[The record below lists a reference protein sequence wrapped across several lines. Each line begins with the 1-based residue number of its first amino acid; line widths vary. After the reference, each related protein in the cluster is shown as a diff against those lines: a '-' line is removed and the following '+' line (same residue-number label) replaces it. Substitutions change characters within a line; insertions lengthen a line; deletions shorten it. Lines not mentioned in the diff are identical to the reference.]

1 MWILAFGGL
10 GISLGLGMFGKRVIM
25 TIGSESSGKMTSSR
39 GFCVEWIAAVTVLI
53 SSLREIAIPV
63 STTHCQ
69 IGGVVGAGIAKG
81 LVDSQ
86 SLIGTFRTI
95 NLKLLSGILISWA
108 ATVPFSLSLSA
119 MIFLIL
125 RQVIL

>member
-86 SLIGTFRTI
+86 SLVGAFRTI

>member
-25 TIGSESSGKMTSSR
+25 TMGSESTGKMTSSR

-53 SSLREIAIPV
+53 ASLREIAIPV

-69 IGGVVGAGIAKG
+69 IGGVVGVGKAKG
-81 LVDSQ
+81 LVDTKSFVGRVELSILNC
-86 SLIGTFRTI
+86 SLAF
-95 NLKLLSGILISWA
+95 
-108 ATVPFSLSLSA
+108 
-119 MIFLIL
+119 
-125 RQVIL
+125 